1 MSRYA
6 DAGVDVN
13 AGYALVDKIK
23 KAVASTKRPGV
34 VGGIGSFGGTFDLGL
49 LHIKHPLLV
58 SGTDGVGTKLL
69 IAQKM
74 AKNDT
79 VGIDCVAMCV
89 NDVIAQGAE
98 PLFFLDYIACGHNN
112 PDRMAEIVSGVAEGC
127 RQAGAALIG
136 GETAEMPDMYGQQE
150 YDLAGY
156 STGVVDKEHLLTK
169 SKPQAGDILI
179 GLPSSG
185 IHSNG
190 FSLVRQIL
198 FKDHDVQLG
207 DRPSALNGRT
217 VGEAILEPT
226 RIYVKAVLP
235 LIQNDLVDGVAH
247 ITGGGLVENLPRM
260 FADDLQATVNV
271 GTWPILPVFDYLKD
285 LGQLS
290 LADCWQTFNMGLGMI
305 LAVKADRLQAVEKQL
320 DSEDEKY
327 YEVGSLAKRPAGADK
342 LVIKEED

>member
-13 AGYALVDKIK
+13 AGYALVHKIK
-23 KAVASTKRPGV
+23 QAVASTKRPGV
-34 VGGIGSFGGTFDLGL
+34 VGGIGSFGGTFDLGAVNV
-49 LHIKHPLLV
+49 KHPLLV

-74 AKNDT
+74 GKNDT

-89 NDVIAQGAE
+89 NDVLAQGAE
-98 PLFFLDYIACGHNN
+98 PLFFLDYIATGHNDPN
-112 PDRMAEIVSGVAEGC
+112 RMAKIVSGVAEGC

-136 GETAEMPDMYGQQE
+136 GETAEMPDMYGQEE

-156 STGVVDKEHLLTK
+156 ATGVVDKDHLLT
-169 SKPQAGDILI
+169 SQKPAAGDVLI

-198 FKDHDVQLG
+198 FKDHDVKLTDTPDKLG
-207 DRPSALNGRT
+207 GKT

-235 LIQNDLVDGVAH
+235 LIKDELIDGVAH
-247 ITGGGLVENLPRM
+247 ITGGGLIENLPRM
-260 FADDLQATVNV
+260 FGDDLQATVNV
-271 GTWPILPVFDYLKD
+271 GSWPILPVFKYLKE
-285 LGQLS
+285 LGQLAPS
-290 LADCWQTFNMGLGMI
+290 DCWQTFNMGLGMI
-305 LAVKADRLQAVEKQL
+305 LAVKPDQVKTVESKL
-320 DSEDEKY
+320 HDENETY
-327 YEVGSLAKRPAGADK
+327 YEVGTLTKRPDGTDK
-342 LVIKEED
+342 LVIKGEF

>member
-34 VGGIGSFGGTFDLGL
+34 VGGIGSFGGTFDLGAVKA
-49 LHIKHPLLV
+49 KHPLLV

-74 AKNDT
+74 NKNDT

-89 NDVIAQGAE
+89 NDVLAQGAE
-98 PLFFLDYIACGHNN
+98 PLFFLDYIATGHND
-112 PDRMAEIVSGVAEGC
+112 PDRMASIVSGVAEGC

-136 GETAEMPDMYGQQE
+136 GETAEMPDMYSKQE

-156 STGVVDKEHLLTK
+156 STGIVDKDHLLTS
-169 SKPQAGDILI
+169 SKPAAGDVLI

-198 FKDHDVQLG
+198 FKDHDVKLT
-207 DRPSALNGRT
+207 DKPAALNGQT
-217 VGEAILEPT
+217 VGDVILTPT
-226 RIYVKAVLP
+226 RIYIQAVLP
-235 LIQNDLVDGVAH
+235 LIKADLIDGVAH
-247 ITGGGLVENLPRM
+247 ITGGGLIENLPRM
-260 FADDLQATVNV
+260 FSDDLQATIQV
-271 GTWPILPVFDYLKD
+271 GTWPILPIFDYLKG

-290 LADCWQTFNMGLGMI
+290 MVDCWQTFNMGLGMI
-305 LAVKADRLQAVEKQL
+305 LAVKPAQLADVKAKL
-320 DSEDEKY
+320 SDEGEQF
-327 YEVGSLAKRPAGADK
+327 YEVGRLAKRPAGADK
-342 LVIKEED
+342 LVIKEDD